1 MISFLRDLKNRFLQL
16 LARELPGAMSL
27 RLALHRWRGVK
38 VGKGVCI
45 GYDTIIETAH
55 PELVTIKDGA
65 TVGIR
70 CTILAHFWDY
80 QKPVSIEEDAFV
92 GPGAIIL
99 PNVVI
104 GRGAVVAA
112 GSVVTASVPELTLV
126 QGNPAKPVAKVGK
139 PPKDGIRFQE
149 FVGSLRP
156 IRRAPVQ
163 TQESEPAEEPVTN

>member
-1 MISFLRDLKNRFLQL
+1 MIPFLRDLKNRFLQL
-16 LARELPGAMSL
+16 LAREFPGAMTL
-27 RLALHRWRGVK
+27 RVTFHRWIGVK
-38 VGKGVCI
+38 IGNGVCI

-80 QKPVSIEEDAFV
+80 QKPVVIEEDAFV

-99 PNVVI
+99 PNVVV

-126 QGNPAKPVAKVGK
+126 QGNPAKPAAKVGK
-139 PPKDGIRFQE
+139 SPKGGVAFQE

-156 IRRAPVQ
+156 IHRISNQKP
-163 TQESEPAEEPVTN
+163 ESKNVEEPVTY